1 METVPHRS
9 LDHSCLVP
17 GCPHPGRNQL
27 GVRCRVAHSGASPF
41 PEKRRTDAIFSVESA
56 GFLCD
61 FHALSGGSM
70 KLTFEPD
77 ELQEATLGAACRENV
92 VEERTK
98 PIRQPLEEAA

>member
-1 METVPHRS
+1 
-9 LDHSCLVP
+9 
-17 GCPHPGRNQL
+17 
-27 GVRCRVAHSGASPF
+27 
-41 PEKRRTDAIFSVESA
+41 
-56 GFLCD
+56 
-61 FHALSGGSM
+61 M